1 MLKFDNYGYLTPYE
15 PIPSTLEEIE
25 RHLTYNIRRQSL
37 FKALIKFVDDLKKMD
52 VGSFTLWVN
61 GSFTTTKKYPKDID
75 LVAFL
80 PFDKIKLNKKD
91 IQELAKNYYPFIEVF
106 YEPIYP
112 IGHQLEINNIE
123 NQTYWKGVFGF
134 DRKGF
139 DKGIIEL
146 NF

>member
-1 MLKFDNYGYLTPYE
+1 MLKFDDYGYLTPYE

-25 RHLTYNIRRQSL
+25 IHLTYNIRRQTL
-37 FKALIKFVDDLKKMD
+37 FSALSKFIDDLKKLD
-52 VGSFTLWVN
+52 VGAITMWIN

-75 LVAFL
+75 LVVFL
-80 PFDKIKLNKKD
+80 AFDKIKSNKKD
-91 IQELAKNYYPFIEVF
+91 LQSLVKINYPLIEVF

-112 IGHQLEINNIE
+112 SGHQLDINNIE
-123 NQTYWKGVFGF
+123 NQAYWQGVFGF

>member
-1 MLKFDNYGYLTPYE
+1 MLKFDDYGYLTPYE
-15 PIPSTLEEIE
+15 PIPSTLEDIE
-25 RHLTYNIRRQSL
+25 RHLTYNIRRQTL
-37 FKALIKFVDDLKKMD
+37 FSALSKFIDELKKLD
-52 VGSFTLWVN
+52 VYPIIMWVN

-75 LVAFL
+75 LVVFL
-80 PFDKIKLNKKD
+80 PFDKLKSNTKD
-91 IQELAKNYYPFIEVF
+91 LQILAKSNDPLIEVF

-112 IGHQLEINNIE
+112 SGHQLDVTNVE
-123 NQTYWKGVFGF
+123 NQSYWQGVFGF